1 VNLPREEARALLAAA
16 RVARLATVD
25 ELGRPHLVP
34 VTFDVAGDSIVIAVD
49 HKPKRT
55 TDLKR
60 LRNIRGNPHVSVLAD
75 HYEDDWT
82 ALWWARADGTSV
94 VIEAGPEWAAAVERL
109 RAKYGQYRETPPA
122 GPVIAITVTAWSGW
136 RYAESKAGGLP

>member
-1 VNLPREEARALLAAA
+1 MTEDEARSRFETA

-25 ELGRPHLVP
+25 GRGRPHVVP
-34 VTFDVAGDSIVIAVD
+34 VTFDARGDSIVIAVD

-60 LRNIRGNPHVSVLAD
+60 LRNIRGNPHVSVLVD

-82 ALWWARADGTSV
+82 ALWWVRADGTARV
-94 VIEAGPEWAAAVERL
+94 VEDEGERAERVRRL
-109 RAKYGQYRETPPA
+109 QSRYRQYRDVVPA
-122 GPVIAITVTAWSGW
+122 GPVISITVTAWTGW
-136 RYAESKAGGLP
+136 SYSQVT